1 MITPHKY
8 LNLDLSVLNTG
19 GLILNIMKQ
28 LNMMKY
34 DELLNKILLERGEA
48 AKEVFIPALGFLFLF
63 GKIEY
68 HKDIDTIEFITI

>member
-1 MITPHKY
+1 MIAPHKY

-19 GLILNIMKQ
+19 GLILKIMKE

-34 DELLNKILLERGEA
+34 DELLDKIQLERGEA
-48 AKEVFIPALGFLFLF
+48 VKEVFIPALGLLFLL

-68 HKDIDTIEFITI
+68 HSSMDIIELITT